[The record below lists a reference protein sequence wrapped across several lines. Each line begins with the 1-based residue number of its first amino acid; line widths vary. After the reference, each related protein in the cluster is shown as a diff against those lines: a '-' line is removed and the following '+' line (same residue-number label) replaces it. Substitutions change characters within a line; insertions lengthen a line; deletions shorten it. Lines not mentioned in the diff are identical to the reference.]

1 MTVRILSL
9 ACFLVAFQG
18 AAATPPSLF
27 GKKADP
33 TPPALNLPWQELSE
47 KARKLATQVL
57 EKPTLVS
64 KGPSETFPCTP
75 EQYFWLLDHP
85 ERCVVAWRRMGAKC
99 ANITRR
105 GDGAFGFTDELG
117 SEVVW
122 ETLYRSKEIHLW
134 YAEGKV
140 RPGPVLPMVPIQA
153 IVVLRH
159 KEAKADDG
167 VLTIQHVTEM
177 VLHTDSKVA
186 ASVTKMMGQ
195 SSQKV
200 AEQGLGQLQLFFS
213 GLSWYLDRH
222 PNQRETL
229 FRTDDAPGTIL
240 PAGGKSR

>member
-1 MTVRILSL
+1 MAVRMLSL
-9 ACFLVAFQG
+9 ACFLIAFQG
-18 AAATPPSLF
+18 AEATTPSLF
-27 GKKADP
+27 GKKAE
-33 TPPALNLPWQELSE
+33 PPAPPINLPWKELSE
-47 KARKLATQVL
+47 KGRMLAAQVL

-75 EQYFWLLDHP
+75 EQYYWLLDNP

-99 ANITRR
+99 ASITRR
-105 GDGAFGFTDELG
+105 GDGVFGFTDEFG

-122 ETLYRSKEIHLW
+122 ETLYQSKEVHVW

-140 RPGPVLPMVPIQA
+140 RPGPVLPMVPVKA

-159 KEAKADDG
+159 KEIKADDG
-167 VLTIQHVTEM
+167 VLKIQHVSDM

-222 PNQRETL
+222 PNQREKL
-229 FRTDDAPGTIL
+229 FRVDDAPIL
-240 PAGGKSR
+240 PTGGVDR